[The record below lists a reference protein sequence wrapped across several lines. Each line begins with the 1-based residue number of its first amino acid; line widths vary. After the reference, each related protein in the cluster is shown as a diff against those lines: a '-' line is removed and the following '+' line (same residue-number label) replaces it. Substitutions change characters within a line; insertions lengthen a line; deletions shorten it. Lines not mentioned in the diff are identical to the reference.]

1 MQTQEKE
8 KDPNDISIKIR
19 TIDKEFMVDI
29 NTQDKIEKLKQKI
42 ENVNNLKNNHYR

>member
-1 MQTQEKE
+1 MQTQE

-29 NTQDKIEKLKQKI
+29 NSQDKIEKLKQKI
-42 ENVNNLKNNHYR
+42 ENVNDFSKR

>member
-1 MQTQEKE
+1 MQTQE

-29 NTQDKIEKLKQKI
+29 NSQDKIEKLKQKI
-42 ENVNNLKNNHYR
+42 ENVNNP